1 MDDRVRDEELERNL
15 GKNYSYKEEERS
27 ADDTGSNLGEYVRDI
42 LTALED
48 EDIDNLKD
56 KEVAII
62 EEIVKVLERGQKEKL
77 PAFTDI

>member
-1 MDDRVRDEELERNL
+1 M
-15 GKNYSYKEEERS
+15 
-27 ADDTGSNLGEYVRDI
+27 
-42 LTALED
+42 TALED